1 MIEGMLYI
9 LRVACPWRDLPPH
22 FGPWSSVYTRW
33 RRWNRS
39 GLWARLLKLVAAEPQ
54 GVLVH
59 WDATHVK
66 AHQDG
71 TNPCGGQERQAIGRT
86 RGGLNTKVTA
96 LVDSKG
102 RALQLV
108 VDSGSQA
115 DIRCADRIEIP
126 PGHRLV
132 ADKGYDSTA
141 LRDRIWD
148 AGSCPCIPNLKNRKN
163 PARWHRGFY
172 KLRHRVENFFQRI
185 KRQRR
190 VGTRYEKLSLHF
202 LAFVQLAAIL
212 DWLKSPF

>member
-9 LRVACPWRDLPPH
+9 LLVACPWRDLPEWYW
-22 FGPWSSVYTRW
+22 PWSSVYSRW

-39 GLWARLLKLVAAEPQ
+39 GLWARILEVVSEVPGGA
-54 GVLVH
+54 LVH
-59 WDATHVK
+59 LDATHVK
-66 AHQDG
+66 THQDA
-71 TNPCGGQERQAIGRT
+71 TNPRGGQARQAIGRT

-102 RALQLV
+102 RAIQLI
-108 VDSGSQA
+108 VDSGNQA

-126 PGHRLV
+126 SGQRLV

-141 LRDRIWD
+141 FRDRIWD

-163 PARWHRGFY
+163 PARWHRGYYRF
-172 KLRHRVENFFQRI
+172 RHRVENFFQRI

>member
-1 MIEGMLYI
+1 L
-9 LRVACPWRDLPPH
+9 
-22 FGPWSSVYTRW
+22 
-33 RRWNRS
+33 
-39 GLWARLLKLVAAEPQ
+39 
-54 GVLVH
+54 
-59 WDATHVK
+59 DANHVK

-71 TNPCGGQERQAIGRT
+71 TNPRGSQASQAIGRT
-86 RGGLNTKVTA
+86 RGGFNTKVTA

-108 VDSGSQA
+108 VDSGNQA

-126 PGHRLV
+126 SGHRLV

-172 KLRHRVENFFQRI
+172 NVESSVESNSSRSAELPSVS
-185 KRQRR
+185 REEED
-190 VGTRYEKLSLHF
+190 EKW
-202 LAFVQLAAIL
+202 VR
-212 DWLKSPF
+212 

>member
-1 MIEGMLYI
+1 
-9 LRVACPWRDLPPH
+9 
-22 FGPWSSVYTRW
+22 
-33 RRWNRS
+33 
-39 GLWARLLKLVAAEPQ
+39 LLKLVAAEPQ

-59 WDATHVK
+59 LDASHAR

-71 TNPCGGQERQAIGRT
+71 TNPCGGQPSQAIGRI

-108 VDSGSQA
+108 VDSGDQA

-126 PGHRLV
+126 SGHCLV
-132 ADKGYDSTA
+132 ADKGCDSTA
-141 LRDRIWD
+141 LRGRIRD
-148 AGSCPCIPNLKNRKN
+148 AGSCPCIPNLKNRRN
-163 PARWHRGFY
+163 PARRHWDFY

-185 KRQRR
+185 KRLRR

-212 DWLKSPF
+212 DGFKSTF

>member
-1 MIEGMLYI
+1 MESERALGSFVEG
-9 LRVACPWRDLPPH
+9 
-22 FGPWSSVYTRW
+22 
-33 RRWNRS
+33 RRRGASWH
-39 GLWARLLKLVAAEPQ
+39 L
-54 GVLVH
+54 
-59 WDATHVK
+59 DATHVK
-66 AHQDG
+66 AHQVG
-71 TNPCGGQERQAIGRT
+71 TNPRGGQEHQAIGRT
-86 RGGLNTKVTA
+86 RGGINTTVTA

-108 VDSGSQA
+108 VDSGNQA

-126 PGHRLV
+126 SGHRLV

-185 KRQRR
+185 KRLRR
-190 VGTRYEKLSLHF
+190 VGTRYEMNSLHI
-202 LAFVQLAAIL
+202 LAFVQLAAFP
-212 DWLKSPF
+212 DWLRPSICREYFEIPIVAGF

>member
-9 LRVACPWRDLPPH
+9 LRVACPWRDLPPY

-39 GLWARLLKLVAAEPQ
+39 GLWALLLKLLSAEAE
-54 GVLVH
+54 GALVH
-59 WDATHVK
+59 LDATHVK
-66 AHQDG
+66 AHQDS
-71 TNPCGGQERQAIGRT
+71 TNPSGGQASQAIGRT

-108 VDSGSQA
+108 VDSGNQA

-126 PGHRLV
+126 SGYRLV
-132 ADKGYDSTA
+132 ADKGYDSTN
-141 LRDRIWD
+141 LRERIWD
-148 AGSCPCIPNLKNRKN
+148 AGSCPRIPNLKNRKK
-163 PARWHRGFY
+163 PARWHRGYY

-185 KRQRR
+185 KRLRR

-202 LAFVQLAAIL
+202 LGFVQLAAIL
-212 DWLKSPF
+212 DWIKSNI